1 MVDILNLQRST
12 TRYEFADGI
21 RDFQSA
27 LWMLI
32 IGFYM
37 WFFWDAPKVWMPAFN
52 NLADSQSRT
61 VAGLVMFALV
71 IGLPLVL
78 MQGSQRLVNEYVRR
92 RWLWRNTG
100 FIKPKSGLLIPRMTL
115 FIPLAVMFVVF
126 IGGILLAMQLR
137 EWQII
142 WRSIYLGTGLELGVG
157 YFLLSNQ
164 LQMGRY
170 RIIAG
175 AGVAGTI
182 VTVLV
187 PLSLGV
193 AGLLTMLLW
202 AVLLIG
208 SGIYGMSKVAAV
220 QQGLADE
227 S

>member
-27 LWMLI
+27 VWMLI

-37 WFFWDAPKVWMPAFN
+37 WLFWEAPQVWMPAFN

-71 IGLPLVL
+71 IGLPLALV
-78 MQGSQRLVNEYVRR
+78 QGSQRLVNEYVRR

-100 FIKPKSGLLIPRMTL
+100 FIKPKSWLMPRTTL
-115 FIPLAVMFVVF
+115 ALALTVMFVVF
-126 IGGILLAMQLR
+126 IAGILAAIQFR
-137 EWQII
+137 EWQLI
-142 WRSIYLGTGLELGVG
+142 WRFIYLGTGLELGLM
-157 YFLLSNQ
+157 YFMTSQQ
-164 LQMGRY
+164 LQLARY
-170 RIIAG
+170 RVVAG

-182 VTVLV
+182 VIVLLQ
-187 PLSLGV
+187 LSLGL

-202 AVLLIG
+202 AGLLIG
-208 SGIYGMSKVAAV
+208 SGIYGMREVAAV